1 MKLTL
6 KVGFGVVA
14 SVALVVLIPM
24 VLVST
29 GIKWFTDGS
38 LDGITQLQNSIRS
51 M

>member
-6 KVGFGVVA
+6 KVGFGVITC
-14 SVALVVLIPM
+14 VALVVLVPM
-24 VLVST
+24 VLVNT
-29 GIKWFTDGS
+29 GLKWFTDGS